1 MRSIDTKDLTTRARL
16 RDAALALF
24 AKQGFAATSTRAVAA
39 EAGVSPG
46 LVTHHFGSKEGL
58 RQAVE
63 DEVLR
68 VFDDAL
74 ADLEGVGDQETMLAA
89 LGALTARVFG
99 EDPVLRG
106 YLRHALLEDGS
117 AGAGLFSRLLGGA
130 QRELERLASLSGLRA
145 DADPLWAPYQ
155 VLFLILGPL
164 LLEPVMQ
171 PALAQPVFAPETVEA
186 RSEANQRLL
195 MHGLLTEG
203 ASPDEV

>member
-1 MRSIDTKDLTTRARL
+1 MRSIETKDLTTRARL
-16 RDAALALF
+16 RDAALNLF
-24 AKQGFAATSTRAVAA
+24 AKHGFAATSTRAVAA

-74 ADLEGVGDQETMLAA
+74 TGLDGVDDQETRLAA
-89 LGALTARVFG
+89 LGVLTARVFG
-99 EDPVLRG
+99 ADPVLRG
-106 YLRHALLEDGS
+106 YLRHVLLEDGNT
-117 AGAGLFSRLLGGA
+117 GADFFSRLLGGA
-130 QRELERLASLSGLRA
+130 QRELDRLASLSGLRS
-145 DADPLWAPYQ
+145 DADPMWAPYQ

-164 LLEPVMQ
+164 LLEPVMR
-171 PALAQPVFAPETVEA
+171 PTLAQPAFSPETIEA
-186 RSEANQRLL
+186 RSRANQRLL

-203 ASPDEV
+203 DSADGG